1 MIDIKSQK
9 LVQIIIEQFLEQ
21 KHGWKLKTYFIGI
34 ENMDVVDIAFLRD
47 FSKRNLAQNVT
58 EVNLAHNSITD
69 FSSLICFPLLRCV
82 NVRGNDLKYVPEL
95 PAAITSLDAAY
106 NYLSDI
112 EIISRYQD
120 LTWLDIGNSEVV
132 DITPLT
138 ALSRLE
144 GVDLK
149 ANHIKNISSLRSLT
163 TLKEVDLRGNQ
174 ITDVS
179 PLGELTNL
187 EWLAIDG
194 ANIAAGDRR
203 WLIQALPNCKI
214 AFAA

>member
-1 MIDIKSQK
+1 MIDTKSQK
-9 LVQIIIEQFLEQ
+9 LVQIIIKQFLEQ
-21 KHGWKLKTYFIGI
+21 KHGWKLKTYFIDI
-34 ENMDVVDIAFLRD
+34 ENMGVVDIAFLCD

-58 EVNLAHNSITD
+58 EVNLAHNIITD
-69 FSSLICFPLLRCV
+69 FSSLMCFPLLRYV

-95 PAAITSLDAAY
+95 PAAITNLDAAY

-120 LTWLDIGNSEVV
+120 LTWLDIGDSEVV

-138 ALSRLE
+138 ALSKLE

-149 ANHIKNISSLRSLT
+149 ANHIKDISPLRSLT